1 MAVRRTQRGGGLLVA
16 AVLGTFAVPGSL
28 TYQAP
33 LGGGL
38 TRKQQKGT
46 IHNKDKLEGVYEE
59 REEEE
64 PEVIEKPAMPERRV
78 PYSMH
83 IVTQL
88 PQHKHLH
95 EESNARRY
103 IEEKLVLSLENFE
116 DFIRHVEVHLQVSEH
131 FHREKRPEKA
141 KKSEALDDE
150 EDMLSAGDAAG
161 HKVLSPYIF
170 KATVTLT
177 NHHKVTL
184 SNPEKHA
191 QPSLMEAVDHSV
203 DVLRK
208 SLREEKNRMISARR
222 KGLSALPGDDLDED
236 LDALNK
242 ELSDGLVEASAS
254 AQDEAEE
261 ALYQRIEASK

>member
-1 MAVRRTQRGGGLLVA
+1 MAPRRTSTGRGLALVVLS
-16 AVLGTFAVPGSL
+16 AVIALFGRGW
-28 TYQAP
+28 TYTAP

-38 TRKQQKGT
+38 TRKQKHGS
-46 IHNKDKLEGVYEE
+46 IHNKDKLEGPTLEDLLTEVQD
-59 REEEE
+59 EEEE
-64 PEVIEKPAMPERRV
+64 PEMLEKPPMPERRV

-103 IEEKLVLSLENFE
+103 IEEKLILSLENFE
-116 DFIRHVEVHLQVSEH
+116 DFIRQRNVNLQVSEN
-131 FHREKRPEKA
+131 FHREKRPDKA
-141 KKSEALDDE
+141 KAKGDIAEIAEDDVVLAAP
-150 EDMLSAGDAAG
+150 DSAAG
-161 HKVLSPYIF
+161 HKMLTPYIF

-191 QPSLMEAVDHSV
+191 QPTLTEAADHMV

-208 SLREEKNRMISARR
+208 ALREEKNRMIAARSCTWHVAHC
-222 KGLSALPGDDLDED
+222 GTLTEMCPDFAP
-236 LDALNK
+236 
-242 ELSDGLVEASAS
+242 AST
-254 AQDEAEE
+254 EE
-261 ALYQRIEASK
+261 GHREGAPR

>member
-1 MAVRRTQRGGGLLVA
+1 
-16 AVLGTFAVPGSL
+16 
-28 TYQAP
+28 
-33 LGGGL
+33 
-38 TRKQQKGT
+38 
-46 IHNKDKLEGVYEE
+46 
-59 REEEE
+59 
-64 PEVIEKPAMPERRV
+64 MPERRV

-222 KGLSALPGDDLDED
+222 SGIQTVDDISYPPRKGLSALPGDDLDED